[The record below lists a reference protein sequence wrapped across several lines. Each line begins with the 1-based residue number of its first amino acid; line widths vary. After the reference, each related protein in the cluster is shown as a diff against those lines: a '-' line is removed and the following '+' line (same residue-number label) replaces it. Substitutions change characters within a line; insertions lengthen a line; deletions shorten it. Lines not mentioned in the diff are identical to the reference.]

1 MDEGAHEG
9 ARLLGLSEKEERSH
23 ERELSNFN
31 GHQETISFHTMANEN
46 FVVMNRFSTHA
57 SGPGVLKRRD
67 A

>member
-23 ERELSNFN
+23 ERAQQLQRPS
-31 GHQETISFHTMANEN
+31 GDHLAFHTMANEN
-46 FVVMNRFSTHA
+46 FVVMKRFGTHA

>member
-1 MDEGAHEG
+1 M
-9 ARLLGLSEKEERSH
+9 
-23 ERELSNFN
+23 RELSNFN
-31 GHQETISFHTMANEN
+31 GQQETIPFPTSMANEN

>member
-1 MDEGAHEG
+1 VTSKTSISARQRRRRGAM
-9 ARLLGLSEKEERSH
+9 
-23 ERELSNFN
+23 RELSNFN

-46 FVVMNRFSTHA
+46 FVVMDHFSTPA

>member
-1 MDEGAHEG
+1 MRVHMRVPDCSACRRRRREAM
-9 ARLLGLSEKEERSH
+9 
-23 ERELSNFN
+23 RELSNFN
-31 GHQETISFHTMANEN
+31 GHQESISFHTMANEN

>member
-1 MDEGAHEG
+1 M
-9 ARLLGLSEKEERSH
+9 
-23 ERELSNFN
+23 RELSNFN

-46 FVVMNRFSTHA
+46 FVVMDYFSTPA

>member
-1 MDEGAHEG
+1 M
-9 ARLLGLSEKEERSH
+9 
-23 ERELSNFN
+23 RELSNFN

-46 FVVMNRFSTHA
+46 FVVMDHFSMLA